1 MQTCNPVWM
10 LTRLPALETAERKAG
25 MNPKYMKYNEKIT
38 DKIRQFFEKKT
49 GKKVPSKISN

>member
-1 MQTCNPVWM
+1 MPGKDYVDK
-10 LTRLPALETAERKAG
+10 ALESAERKAG

-38 DKIRQFFEKKT
+38 DKLRNLFEKKT